1 MELDHFSY
9 RCGVIDCF
17 NEMVRAGL
25 KPMALAHP
33 CPTPAERDSYL
44 PFCEEICGKYGT
56 KFFPEDAMLLTDLFP
71 LSANRRTY
79 NIIFYRDEAVRRTY
93 EDLKAE
99 KAGPAGRRTV
109 PWGTPPPSGLPVW
122 GPAGL
127 PGDGLPADDRGEH
140 RPGSRRREL
149 TESERR
155 TGELVRLS
163 AAAAPRQL

>member
-56 KFFPEDAMLLTDLFP
+56 RFFPEDAMLLTDLFP
-71 LSANRRTY
+71 LSANRGKY
-79 NIIFYRDEAVRRTY
+79 NIIFYRDETVRRTY

-99 KAGPAGRRTV
+99 KAALQAAGQY
-109 PWGTPPPSGLPVW
+109 
-122 GPAGL
+122 
-127 PGDGLPADDRGEH
+127 RGE
-140 RPGSRRREL
+140 PRRRLACRFGALLGYPETDCL
-149 TESERR
+149 RMI
-155 TGELVRLS
+155 
-163 AAAAPRQL
+163 AANTDREAGDEN

>member
-33 CPTPAERDSYL
+33 CSTPAERDSYL

-71 LSANRRTY
+71 LSANRGTY

-99 KAGPAGRRTV
+99 KAALLAAGQY
-109 PWGTPPPSGLPVW
+109 
-122 GPAGL
+122 
-127 PGDGLPADDRGEH
+127 RGE
-140 RPGSRRREL
+140 PRRRLACRFGALLGYPETDCL
-149 TESERR
+149 RMI
-155 TGELVRLS
+155 
-163 AAAAPRQL
+163 AANTDREAGDEN

>member
-71 LSANRRTY
+71 LSANRGTY

-99 KAGPAGRRTV
+99 KAALLAAGQY
-109 PWGTPPPSGLPVW
+109 
-122 GPAGL
+122 
-127 PGDGLPADDRGEH
+127 RGE
-140 RPGSRRREL
+140 PRRRLACRFGALLGYPETDCL
-149 TESERR
+149 RMIEANTDREAGDEN
-155 TGELVRLS
+155 
-163 AAAAPRQL
+163 

>member
-71 LSANRRTY
+71 LSANRGTY

-99 KAGPAGRRTV
+99 KAALLAAGQY
-109 PWGTPPPSGLPVW
+109 
-122 GPAGL
+122 
-127 PGDGLPADDRGEH
+127 RGE
-140 RPGSRRREL
+140 PRRRLACRFGALLGYPEADCL
-149 TESERR
+149 RMI
-155 TGELVRLS
+155 
-163 AAAAPRQL
+163 AANTDREAGDEY

>member
-99 KAGPAGRRTV
+99 KAALLAAGQY
-109 PWGTPPPSGLPVW
+109 
-122 GPAGL
+122 
-127 PGDGLPADDRGEH
+127 RGE
-140 RPGSRRREL
+140 PRRRLACRFGALLGYPETDCL
-149 TESERR
+149 RMI
-155 TGELVRLS
+155 
-163 AAAAPRQL
+163 AANTDREAGDEN

>member
-71 LSANRRTY
+71 LSANRGTY

-99 KAGPAGRRTV
+99 KAALLAAGQY
-109 PWGTPPPSGLPVW
+109 
-122 GPAGL
+122 
-127 PGDGLPADDRGEH
+127 RGE
-140 RPGSRRREL
+140 PRRRLASRFGALLGYPETDCL
-149 TESERR
+149 RMI
-155 TGELVRLS
+155 
-163 AAAAPRQL
+163 AANTDREAGDEN

>member
-33 CPTPAERDSYL
+33 CLTPSERDSYL

-71 LSANRRTY
+71 LSANRGTY
-79 NIIFYRDEAVRRTY
+79 NIIFYRDEAARRTY

-99 KAGPAGRRTV
+99 KAALLAAGQY
-109 PWGTPPPSGLPVW
+109 
-122 GPAGL
+122 
-127 PGDGLPADDRGEH
+127 RGE
-140 RPGSRRREL
+140 PRRRLACRFGALLGYPETDCL
-149 TESERR
+149 RMIEANTDREAGDEN
-155 TGELVRLS
+155 
-163 AAAAPRQL
+163 

>member
-56 KFFPEDAMLLTDLFP
+56 KFFPEEAMLLTDLFP
-71 LSANRRTY
+71 LSANRGTY

-99 KAGPAGRRTV
+99 KAALLAAGQY
-109 PWGTPPPSGLPVW
+109 
-122 GPAGL
+122 
-127 PGDGLPADDRGEH
+127 RGE
-140 RPGSRRREL
+140 PRRRLACRFGALLGYPETDCL
-149 TESERR
+149 RMI
-155 TGELVRLS
+155 
-163 AAAAPRQL
+163 AANTDREAGDEN

>member
-71 LSANRRTY
+71 LSANRGTY

-99 KAGPAGRRTV
+99 KAALLAAGQY
-109 PWGTPPPSGLPVW
+109 
-122 GPAGL
+122 
-127 PGDGLPADDRGEH
+127 RGE
-140 RPGSRRREL
+140 PRRRLACRFGALLGYPETDCL
-149 TESERR
+149 RMI
-155 TGELVRLS
+155 
-163 AAAAPRQL
+163 AANTDREAGDEN

>member
-1 MELDHFSY
+1 MELDRFSY

-33 CPTPAERDSYL
+33 CSTPSERDSYL

-71 LSANRRTY
+71 LSANRGTY

-99 KAGPAGRRTV
+99 KAALLAAGQY
-109 PWGTPPPSGLPVW
+109 
-122 GPAGL
+122 
-127 PGDGLPADDRGEH
+127 RGE
-140 RPGSRRREL
+140 PRRRLACRFGALLGYPETDCL
-149 TESERR
+149 RMIEANTDREAGDEN
-155 TGELVRLS
+155 
-163 AAAAPRQL
+163 

>member
-44 PFCEEICGKYGT
+44 PFCEEICGKYGA

-71 LSANRRTY
+71 LSANRGTY

-99 KAGPAGRRTV
+99 KAALLAAGQY
-109 PWGTPPPSGLPVW
+109 
-122 GPAGL
+122 
-127 PGDGLPADDRGEH
+127 RGE
-140 RPGSRRREL
+140 PRRRLACRFGALLGYPETDCL
-149 TESERR
+149 RMI
-155 TGELVRLS
+155 
-163 AAAAPRQL
+163 AANTDREAGDEN

>member
-71 LSANRRTY
+71 LSANRGTY

-99 KAGPAGRRTV
+99 KAALQAAGQY
-109 PWGTPPPSGLPVW
+109 
-122 GPAGL
+122 
-127 PGDGLPADDRGEH
+127 RGE
-140 RPGSRRREL
+140 PRRRLACRFGALLGYPEADCL
-149 TESERR
+149 RMIGENSEREV
-155 TGELVRLS
+155 GDES
-163 AAAAPRQL
+163 

>member
-33 CPTPAERDSYL
+33 CTTPAERDSYL

-71 LSANRRTY
+71 LSANRGTY

-99 KAGPAGRRTV
+99 KAALLAAGQY
-109 PWGTPPPSGLPVW
+109 
-122 GPAGL
+122 
-127 PGDGLPADDRGEH
+127 RGE
-140 RPGSRRREL
+140 PRRRLACRFGALLGYPETDCL
-149 TESERR
+149 RMI
-155 TGELVRLS
+155 
-163 AAAAPRQL
+163 AANTDREAGDEN

>member
-1 MELDHFSY
+1 MELDWFSY

-33 CPTPAERDSYL
+33 CSTPAERDSYL
-44 PFCEEICGKYGT
+44 PFCQEICGKYGT

-71 LSANRRTY
+71 LSANRGTY

-99 KAGPAGRRTV
+99 KAALLAAGQY
-109 PWGTPPPSGLPVW
+109 
-122 GPAGL
+122 
-127 PGDGLPADDRGEH
+127 RGE
-140 RPGSRRREL
+140 PRRRLACRFGALLGYPETDCL
-149 TESERR
+149 RMI
-155 TGELVRLS
+155 
-163 AAAAPRQL
+163 AANTDREAGDEN

>member
-56 KFFPEDAMLLTDLFP
+56 KFFPEDAMLLTDFFP
-71 LSANRRTY
+71 LSANRGTY

-99 KAGPAGRRTV
+99 KAALLAAGQY
-109 PWGTPPPSGLPVW
+109 
-122 GPAGL
+122 
-127 PGDGLPADDRGEH
+127 RGE
-140 RPGSRRREL
+140 PRRRLACRFGALLGYPETDCL
-149 TESERR
+149 RMI
-155 TGELVRLS
+155 
-163 AAAAPRQL
+163 AANTDREAGDEN